1 MWPAQLRCPPFQ
13 MKITEADLWIGTYGR
28 LFQKLCSSSA
38 EIPIGVYRTQSHL
51 FTEVGEGWT
60 GPEERTAPLL
70 CAQPSPL

>member
-1 MWPAQLRCPPFQ
+1 MTGGPGAGCSWGPCGQPALLRRPPFQ

-51 FTEVGEGWT
+51 FSTEVGG
-60 GPEERTAPLL
+60 G
-70 CAQPSPL
+70 